1 VTNGKII
8 LEAYNNAD
16 GEMINRSVSKMKKIP
31 LYLLTAILILV
42 IALAGCGGGGG
53 GNNPP
58 SPGGDNHD
66 NPGGGNNG
74 DDGTTS
80 RSYTV
85 EGVTFTM
92 RYVPGGLTFPTDSA
106 VNAFNDDTIATVSN
120 AYWIAETEVTY
131 ELWYKVYVWAM
142 GHGYNFSLPGR
153 EGSDGARITPPDPPA
168 VPTGAPANE
177 KFEPVTTISW
187 YDAIVWCNALSELA
201 ESSIAYKKDGVAVR
215 DASKTNDCKGV
226 SYSATDDKSFR
237 LPTSHEW
244 ELAARYKGNDNS
256 NGAIQESGLYWTPGT
271 YASGATEYA
280 YNSGGA
286 NPNQNPTIAVAIYD
300 TTCTAKVKSKV
311 NGANDLGLYDM
322 SGNVWEWCFDTYP
335 ASSSKRVSRGGAWDY
350 TAEDQR
356 LGYVY
361 GIEPSTYGSIIGF
374 RLVRTD

>member
-1 VTNGKII
+1 MTNGKII

-153 EGSDGARITPPDPPA
+153 KVVMAPELHRPILLLFQPVPPLM
-168 VPTGAPANE
+168 
-177 KFEPVTTISW
+177 KS
-187 YDAIVWCNALSELA
+187 LS
-201 ESSIAYKKDGVAVR
+201 R
-215 DASKTNDCKGV
+215 
-226 SYSATDDKSFR
+226 
-237 LPTSHEW
+237 
-244 ELAARYKGNDNS
+244 
-256 NGAIQESGLYWTPGT
+256 
-271 YASGATEYA
+271 
-280 YNSGGA
+280 
-286 NPNQNPTIAVAIYD
+286 
-300 TTCTAKVKSKV
+300 
-311 NGANDLGLYDM
+311 
-322 SGNVWEWCFDTYP
+322 
-335 ASSSKRVSRGGAWDY
+335 
-350 TAEDQR
+350 
-356 LGYVY
+356 
-361 GIEPSTYGSIIGF
+361 
-374 RLVRTD
+374 